1 MIVTFCG
8 HSSFTASYQQEEDVV
23 KLIKNVAKN
32 DCVTF
37 YLGGYGKFDIFALGC
52 AHKYKNLF
60 ENTKIVFITPYL
72 GDWLQKRKNDIL
84 NVYDS
89 VIYPPLENVPYK
101 FAISKRN
108 QWMVQQSDFVIAY
121 VSTHFG
127 GAYKTLLYAHKQN
140 KPYVNLYMGKYEL
153 Y

>member
-1 MIVTFCG
+1 M
-8 HSSFTASYQQEEDVV
+8 
-23 KLIKNVAKN
+23 
-32 DCVTF
+32 
-37 YLGGYGKFDIFALGC
+37 
-52 AHKYKNLF
+52 
-60 ENTKIVFITPYL
+60 
-72 GDWLQKRKNDIL
+72 QKRKNDIL

-89 VIYPPLENVPYK
+89 IIYPPLENVPYK

-108 QWMVQQSDFVIAY
+108 QWMVQQSDFIIAY

-140 KPYVNLYMGKYEL
+140 KPYVNLYAGKYEL